1 MALQNIIFTE
11 RQGKHMEQTKRIYY
25 FFIAFYAALFMSNA
39 IYGTFLPV
47 YLDNIG
53 YSKASIGVLM
63 SLGPFVAIIAQPFW
77 GIISDRSK
85 SKNLILKILFIASI
99 IIMALHPL
107 SPNFYYLLVIIA
119 IFTFFQAPISPISDT
134 ITLEYL
140 STTNQQFG
148 PIRMAGTIGYAVM
161 SIIAGFFA
169 QKYIKSIFALNV
181 LIMGLTFLT
190 VLQLPI
196 VQGHQFGK
204 QHVSIMKL
212 FTDKKLV
219 ALMVLNF
226 LVQVTLGFYY
236 TYFPIYFNQLGG
248 NNSLLGWAY
257 FISAISEIPFLL
269 CADRVLRKVRT
280 TTALL
285 FSTLVASI
293 RWFLISIIGNAYL
306 FLPLQLLHGLIFIVL
321 YYSMAIYINQE
332 VPKELKAS
340 GQTINTLIGMGGA
353 RITGSLLGGFLSD
366 IYGIK
371 NLFLYS
377 SILSFITVLIFA
389 YIFSTMKKH
398 SENESLTAHEKP

>member
-1 MALQNIIFTE
+1 
-11 RQGKHMEQTKRIYY
+11 MEQTKKIYY
-25 FFIAFYAALFMSNA
+25 SFIALYATLFMSNA

-47 YLDNIG
+47 YLDYIG

-85 SKNLILKILFIASI
+85 SKNQILKLLFIASI
-99 IIMALHPL
+99 LIMALYPL
-107 SPNFYYLLVIIA
+107 SSNFYYLLIIIA
-119 IFTFFQAPISPISDT
+119 IFTFFQTSISPISDT

-140 STTNQQFG
+140 STTRQKFG
-148 PIRMAGTIGYAVM
+148 PIRMAGTIGFAVM
-161 SIIAGFFA
+161 SIVAGFFA

-181 LIMGLTFLT
+181 VIMCLAFFT
-190 VLQLPI
+190 VLKLPV

-204 QHVSIMKL
+204 QRVSIIKL
-212 FTDKKLV
+212 FSDKNLV
-219 ALMVLNF
+219 ALMALNF

-236 TYFPIYFNQLGG
+236 TYFPIYFKQLGG
-248 NNSLLGWAY
+248 SSSLLGWAY

-269 CADRVLRKVRT
+269 CADKILQKVKT
-280 TTALL
+280 TKALL
-285 FSTLVASI
+285 FSTFVASI
-293 RWFLISIIGNAYL
+293 RWFLTFVITNAYM

-340 GQTINTLIGMGGA
+340 GQTINNLIGMGIA
-353 RITGSLLGGFLSD
+353 RITGSLAGGFLSD

-371 NLFLYS
+371 NLFLYN
-377 SILSFITVLIFA
+377 SILALITVLIFA
-389 YIFSTMKKH
+389 YIFLTMKKH
-398 SENESLTAHEKP
+398 SSV